1 MRVISRI
8 EANSHESPLISMLQ
22 ERNREEMNCFFI
34 LVDL

>member
-22 ERNREEMNCFFI
+22 GRNREADELLFI